1 MVDSRFRLQV
11 LRMRYPIGGYHL
23 HGYRMFL
30 RKTLQGLEWKFHIVQ
45 LSEAALTRLEKQ
57 ERYFMKIFCPW
68 N

>member
-30 RKTLQGLEWKFHIVQ
+30 RKTLQGLEW
-45 LSEAALTRLEKQ
+45 SEAALTRLEKQ